1 MPFGLPESERRLS
14 YNGYLKVGELT
25 ALQNLLSAPPH
36 HDEMLFIIIHQTY
49 ELWFKQI
56 LHEVDAARH
65 RLDQDDVLGATRVLR
80 RCCEIERVLVA
91 QIDVLETMTPMD
103 FLAFRDHLYP
113 ASGFQSSQF
122 REIEFV
128 SGLKEPRYLQ
138 YYEPA
143 TPERA
148 RLEARLAGPTLRDSF
163 YDLLRRRG
171 FDLPEG
177 GADPEAPEASEAL
190 EDNRRARVREL
201 VRLYREVERHYDLFL
216 LAERLMDYDELFSLW
231 RLRHVQMVERV
242 IGGRPG
248 TGGSEGSQYLR
259 STTDRRFF
267 PELWDLRNELGV
279 PPSIGHAKM

>member
-1 MPFGLPESERRLS
+1 MTYARYLGLDTLLASQHPLS
-14 YNGYLKVGELT
+14 D
-25 ALQNLLSAPPH
+25 Q

-56 LHEVDAARH
+56 LHEVDAAVQ
-65 RLDQDDVLGATRVLR
+65 RLDQDDVLGAIRVLR

-128 SGLKEPRYLQ
+128 SGLKEPRFLQ

-148 RLEARLAGPTLRDSF
+148 RLEARLAAPTLQDSF

-177 GADPEAPEASEAL
+177 GEDAEA
-190 EDNRRARVREL
+190 NRRARVREL
-201 VRLYREVERHYDLFL
+201 ARLYREVEKHYDLFL
-216 LAERLMDYDELFSLW
+216 LAEGLLDYDELFALW

-248 TGGSEGSQYLR
+248 TGGSDGSQYLR

-267 PELWDLRNELGV
+267 PELWELRNELGV
-279 PPSIGHAKM
+279 PASVGHAKM